1 MRLLLCLGLIA
12 LLATPAHAGKVNLNP
27 EWGEAPYQAP
37 SLFIPDTIEGK
48 PLKDRI
54 LVVFHGFKSAV
65 PNGTFKRIYKL
76 FRDTHTVIGV
86 NYNYF
91 DLEDT
96 QKRLDAL
103 KKDMLQGREVVVL
116 GTSLGGFWA
125 DWFGN
130 HIAAKQIVLMNP
142 ATDPANSLKKY
153 IGKSVESE
161 RRAKSFTVS
170 AEDVASYASMT
181 VQPSATSAVLVILT
195 ADDDRQV
202 MTSTVAHFLGRDR
215 LTLEIFPDGGHT
227 INLKKHPARG
237 VIRDYVLAD

>member
-1 MRLLLCLGLIA
+1 MRLLLCLGLLV
-12 LLATPAHAGKVNLNP
+12 LLAAPAHAGKVNLNP

-48 PLKDRI
+48 PVNDRV

-91 DLEDT
+91 ELDDT
-96 QKRLDAL
+96 QSRLDAL
-103 KKDMLQGREVVVL
+103 HAEMLQGREVVVL

-130 HIAAKQIVLMNP
+130 RIEAKQIVLLNP
-142 ATDPANSLKKY
+142 STDPATSLKKY
-153 IGKSVESE
+153 IGKTVESE
-161 RRAKSFTVS
+161 RRAKSFTVT
-170 AEDVASYASMT
+170 AEDVAKYASMT
-181 VQPSATSAVLVILT
+181 VQPSDVSAVLLILT

-202 MTSTVAHFLGRDR
+202 MTSTIPHFLGRGR

-237 VIRDYVLAD
+237 VIRNYVMGE